1 MLMARRDPHS
11 AMPLCVDRR
20 AALVTPK
27 RCAWAVR
34 PLAHFRFTRLRL
46 PLGVPQMEGAVTC
59 TSDSTRERS
68 PSALCG
74 TPSVSCPHRL
84 REELDLRIAVAGGAL
99 LPKRSRVALDGQY
112 QPSRHAYALPPL
124 RSKLNHSECN
134 RHARCRHHR

>member
-11 AMPLCVDRR
+11 AMPRCVDRR

-84 REELDLRIAVAGGAL
+84 REELDLRIAVAGGAVV
-99 LPKRSRVALDGQY
+99 KATAGACE
-112 QPSRHAYALPPL
+112 PSRADPSPATW
-124 RSKLNHSECN
+124 RSAKDHQGKGP
-134 RHARCRHHR
+134 AQG